1 MTPVLFFFIF
11 NFIIYSSCDKALK
24 NGKVKSKIVYKS
36 SFGDMIFL
44 TLHDYILLLLLLLL
58 LLTNIYTGQ
67 IPQS

>member
-24 NGKVKSKIVYKS
+24 VKSKIVYKS

-44 TLHDYILLLLLLLL
+44 TLRDYILLLLLLLL